1 MLYFDYLLDTVCTYL
16 KSLAVRHLKTWKLL
30 AYVGTNICW
39 DQGRRLS
46 GTIAQRGGWEGTG
59 NAPSPVYYT
68 LYYDVIQDT
77 NTRYKYKI
85 QVQDHEE
92 YELKL
97 SIFPFYFYLCGARH
111 SHRFF
116 RDIKRGQK
124 CIVFGAV

>member
-1 MLYFDYLLDTVCTYL
+1 MYLSKISSC
-16 KSLAVRHLKTWKLL
+16 KTSKNVEI

-77 NTRYKYKI
+77 NTRYKYRIMK
-85 QVQDHEE
+85 
-92 YELKL
+92 
-97 SIFPFYFYLCGARH
+97 ST
-111 SHRFF
+111 S
-116 RDIKRGQK
+116 
-124 CIVFGAV
+124 